1 MSKILLVEDDET
13 SRLLLTTALK
23 RAGHD
28 VSGCTDGRAAL
39 QAFGERR
46 FDIVVTDIH
55 MPEMDGLEL
64 ILALRRSYSPVRI
77 LAISGGTSAGYNYLN
92 AANKIGADR
101 ILPKPINISNFVHVV
116 DELADQGGV
125 SATPSR

>member
-13 SRLLLTTALK
+13 SRLLLATALR

-28 VSGCTDGRAAL
+28 VCGCIDGRAAL
-39 QAFGERR
+39 QALGEHR

-55 MPEMDGLEL
+55 MPEMDGIEL

-77 LAISGGTSAGYNYLN
+77 LAISGGTSAGYNYLD

-101 ILPKPINISNFVHVV
+101 VLPKPINIGNFVHVV
-116 DELADQGGV
+116 DELANQH
-125 SATPSR
+125 SMSPTAR